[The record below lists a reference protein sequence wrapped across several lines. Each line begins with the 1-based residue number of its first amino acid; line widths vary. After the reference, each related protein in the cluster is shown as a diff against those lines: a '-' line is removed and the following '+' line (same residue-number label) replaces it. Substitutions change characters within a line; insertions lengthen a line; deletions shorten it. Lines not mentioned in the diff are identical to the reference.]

1 MISVE
6 EEPVEI
12 MNGKGNFVV
21 CPAVL
26 FDTGNSV
33 ATGISSELVTRL
45 NLQERIDHTDKRR
58 YFGVGRDEDGNQIE
72 RECSTIWVTIKIR
85 EMKFHVKALY
95 GIPAKNTDLLIGMD
109 IIDSLFEENF
119 TLGK

>member
-6 EEPVEI
+6 EELVEI
-12 MNGKGNFVV
+12 MNANGDFVV
-21 CPAVL
+21 CPGVL

-33 ATGISSELVTRL
+33 ATGISGELVTSL
-45 NLQERIDHTDKRR
+45 NLQEGIDHTDKRR
-58 YFGVGRDEDGNQIE
+58 YFGVGGDEDGNQIE

-85 EMKFHVKALY
+85 EIKFAIKALY

-109 IIDSLFEENF
+109 IIDSLFNENF